1 MLNSEISSKDN
12 FLTIR
17 LMSDIELHT
26 GVEVQDLIDDSDK
39 NEKLYLSTYGIL
51 KPDISNW
58 QYTNWQ
64 YTKGESIELTE
75 SNYLKVLERILDSH
89 K

>member
-58 QYTNWQ
+58 QYT
-64 YTKGESIELTE
+64 KGESIELTE

>member
-58 QYTNWQ
+58 QYT
-64 YTKGESIELTE
+64 KGESILFTEYVYELTWTY
-75 SNYLKVLERILDSH
+75 SRRRY
-89 K
+89 